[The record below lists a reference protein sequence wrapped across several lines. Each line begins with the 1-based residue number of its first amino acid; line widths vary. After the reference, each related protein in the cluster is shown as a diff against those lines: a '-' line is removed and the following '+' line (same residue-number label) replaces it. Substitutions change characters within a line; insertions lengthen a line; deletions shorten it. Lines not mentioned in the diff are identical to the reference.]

1 MSIKLV
7 QHCIGTSY
15 TQCCPNTSERT
26 LHKKINGAM
35 LCQTTQSSFRW
46 KITICNVVLICLSQH
61 YTRKIPAYCWPILH
75 KQFCT
80 KKIYNVVWICLCPH
94 CTRKLPVQCWFK
106 VQEQLCNFAWAS
118 ITQGNHL
125 CNVCPW
131 LTDNFYG
138 ENNLCNVVSTMLGQY
153 CIGILSSQCWAN
165 TSERTLHKK
174 ITCAMLAQSA
184 QQWFWR

>member
-94 CTRKLPVQCWFK
+94 CTRKLPVQCDSK
-106 VQEQLCNFAWAS
+106 SKNNFATLPGRA
-118 ITQGNHL
+118 
-125 CNVCPW
+125 
-131 LTDNFYG
+131 
-138 ENNLCNVVSTMLGQY
+138 
-153 CIGILSSQCWAN
+153 
-165 TSERTLHKK
+165 LHKE
-174 ITCAMLAQSA
+174 ITYVMFAHG
-184 QQWFWR
+184 